1 MPSPKI
7 DNRNQKEVE
16 GEIRELASTYLPDW
30 KPKSGDPGWAAAQS
44 FAKMTEE
51 TIKRLN
57 RVPDKLF
64 IDFMDRLDFKLN
76 PPLAARVPVTFIL
89 AEGTKEN
96 KTVPQHTQ
104 VADKK
109 QVLFETE
116 KTLSVSV
123 AKISALYSINPDKV
137 QTTQREESPPT
148 QSNLQN
154 TTNQFYVESLFN
166 LTSNSNT
173 HIAINPLAID
183 ALNKQYS
190 DSTDENPK
198 SVPADFLF
206 YNDVPLYPNDPVI
219 PFFPFGTE
227 PKLYDSFYIAS
238 SDLFSKEELEIT
250 LIFKLSNTPK
260 DMKPVISWEYWNGKF
275 WQVLSSNNWNFLG
288 TEDTEGT
295 EASIV
300 FTCPKIV
307 KKKINGE
314 ENYWI
319 RARLVGGGY
328 GTYVSKE
335 YIDQPDIDG
344 DASTDTYHQVI
355 PLFSA
360 PIISKL
366 SINYDK
372 NTSAYNSPEEED
384 VEATDTEGITPGN
397 ALVGKT
403 DLMQE
408 NEIEITDELKVQLPD
423 LDKALYLGFDKPFGE
438 GFISLLFVLPKKYW
452 DLYQYLEWSY
462 YSKDG
467 WKVLNVKD
475 GTHGLMQT
483 GTCEFIAPLDQTD
496 KLIATKKLY
505 WLKVKIVE
513 KKLNIL
519 SPKPAFSL
527 YPVVMQRFLMAKY
540 YSWQY
545 SVKPLSKKPSKIK
558 ACESDLMAFHPALHI
573 SKDVKD
579 AQVQINAICLNT
591 IWASQS
597 EKIKE
602 EYVSSSDGSPNQ
614 KFRLL
619 RPAVKELQVWVKE
632 FFEPEDDKLIYK
644 VDDEKGFWVLW
655 SEIGYIY
662 DATSIQRVY
671 TLDSVSGEIR
681 FGDGNSGLIPPIGKD
696 NIKASYQ
703 TGGGKQGNVP
713 KGKVKEL
720 VSTISSMDKIENHIE
735 ASGGSDVESIE
746 SLIQRAPK
754 TLKARGRAIT
764 FEDYEILTKESSTD
778 VAKVKAI
785 PNFNNFGK
793 YETNWVTAVIA
804 PYSQEKQPECSEGLI
819 RNVRSYLEARAPII
833 TNVQVI
839 SPKYAVIDL
848 QIDIILTK
856 WDLIPIVKE
865 EVQKKLASFLHP
877 IYGGYDNEGWE
888 FGTLPCFSDFF
899 ALLEKIDGVEHIKT
913 LTMKVT
919 AGDKTITI
927 TSEETPVLN
936 IAPYILACS
945 GTHIL
950 NMEGA

>member
-1 MPSPKI
+1 MQTPKI
-7 DNRNQKEVE
+7 DLRNSTEIE
-16 GEIRELASTYLPDW
+16 GEIKELASTYLPEW
-30 KPKSGDPGWAAAQS
+30 KPEPGDAGWVAAQS
-44 FAKMTEE
+44 FARMTDGV
-51 TIKRLN
+51 IKRLN
-57 RVPDKLF
+57 QVPDKLF

-76 PPLAARVPVTFIL
+76 PPLSARVPVTFVL

-96 KTVPQHTQ
+96 KTVPQYTQ

-116 KTLSVSV
+116 KTFSVTP
-123 AKISALYSINPDKV
+123 AKISAFYSIDPDKV
-137 QTTQREESPPT
+137 QTAQREESPAT
-148 QSNLQN
+148 QRNLQN
-154 TTNQFYVESLFN
+154 ITNQFYVESL
-166 LTSNSNT
+166 SNQMSNT
-173 HIAINPLAID
+173 NIHIAINPMAID
-183 ALNKQYS
+183 ELKKQYS

-206 YNDVPLYPNDPVI
+206 YNDVPLYPNNPAV

-250 LIFKLSNTPK
+250 LIFTLPNKPM
-260 DMKPVISWEYWNGKF
+260 DMKPIISWEYWNGKF
-275 WQVLSSNNWNFLG
+275 WQVLSSNNNWNFLG
-288 TEDTEGT
+288 TENDEIS
-295 EASIV
+295 EEISIV
-300 FTCPKIV
+300 FTCPKII
-307 KKKINGE
+307 KKKVNGE

-319 RARLVGGGY
+319 RARLIGGGY

-335 YIDQPDIDG
+335 CIGTEKEDIDG
-344 DASTDTYHQVI
+344 DTTADSFFKVI
-355 PLFSA
+355 SFFSA
-360 PIISKL
+360 PEISL
-366 SINYDK
+366 FSIDYNSDAPAYAHPG
-372 NTSAYNSPEEED
+372 NTSPEEESE
-384 VEATDTEGITPGN
+384 EAAGTGFTPGN
-397 ALVGKT
+397 TLTSEG
-403 DLMQE
+403 DLIQE
-408 NEIEITDELKVQLPD
+408 HEIGVTQDLEKQLPD

-438 GFISLLFVLPKKYW
+438 GFISLLFSLPKKYW

-462 YSKDG
+462 YSVDG
-467 WKVLNVKD
+467 WKALNVKD
-475 GTHGLMQT
+475 GTNGLIQT
-483 GTCEFIAPLDQTD
+483 GTCEFIAPLDQAD
-496 KLIATKKLY
+496 KLIATQNLY
-505 WLKVKIVE
+505 WLQIKIV
-513 KKLNIL
+513 KRKFKTSSDNSASSSSSDKT
-519 SPKPAFSL
+519 SPGTG
-527 YPVVMQRFLMAKY
+527 
-540 YSWQY
+540 
-545 SVKPLSKKPSKIK
+545 
-558 ACESDLMAFHPALHI
+558 ACESDLMAFHPALHM
-573 SKDVKD
+573 SKDAKD
-579 AQVQINAICLNT
+579 AQVQISAICLNT

-632 FFEPEDDKLIYK
+632 FLEPEDDKLTYK

-662 DATSIQRVY
+662 DAKPTDRVFM
-671 TLDSVSGEIR
+671 LDSVSGEIR
-681 FGDGNSGLIPPIGKD
+681 FGDGNFGLIPPIGKD

-713 KGKVKEL
+713 KEKVQEL
-720 VSTISSMDKIENHIE
+720 VSTVASIDKVENHIE
-735 ASGGSDVESIE
+735 AAGGADGEPIE
-746 SLIQRAPK
+746 NLIKRAPK
-754 TLKARGRAIT
+754 TLRARSRAIT
-764 FEDYEILTKESSTD
+764 FEDYEILTKEASTD
-778 VAKVKAI
+778 VAKVKTI
-785 PNFNNFGK
+785 PNFNDFGK

-819 RNVRSYLEARAPII
+819 RNVRSYLEARAPMI

-848 QIDIILTK
+848 EIDIVLK
-856 WDLIPIVKE
+856 QWDLIPIVKE
-865 EVQKKLASFLHP
+865 EAQKKLDSFLHP

-899 ALLEKIDGVEHIKT
+899 ALLEKINGVEHIKT
-913 LTMKVT
+913 LTMRVA
-919 AGDKTITI
+919 AGDKTLTI
-927 TSEETPVLN
+927 TSEETPVLD